1 MSGKCANLGCS
12 ETGSSLHPG
21 KLFRLDIDLGN
32 AAGECQRKT
41 VYVWLC
47 SRCAQQLRPKVQVAG
62 DTVRVHL
69 SKIDYLVPP
78 KNPAFPAGVN

>member
-12 ETGSSLHPG
+12 ISGSSLHPG
-21 KLFRLDIDLGN
+21 KLFRLDINLGN

-47 SRCAQQLRPKVQVAG
+47 SRCAQQLRPKVQVVG

-69 SKIDYLVPP
+69 SKIDFMLPP
-78 KNPAFPAGVN
+78 KNFGLSARVN